1 MWRFIS
7 FLFIELSLTVVLAS
21 AQTNCPDNLPRY
33 PSLAGQARIQ
43 GVVQVEFDIAQDG
56 TVINA
61 VTKSGP
67 PILAK
72 GTIDTV
78 NTWKFGTR
86 QNVSHDRVEFRYK
99 IGQKESECA
108 QVRIDLPVIA
118 LTQAGTVLNTAST
131 VRSPD

>member
-7 FLFIELSLTVVLAS
+7 FLFIEFSLTVVLAS

-33 PSLAGQARIQ
+33 PSLARQARIQ
-43 GVVQVEFDIAQDG
+43 GIVQVEFDIAKDG

-67 PILAK
+67 PILEK
-72 GTIDTV
+72 GTLDTV
-78 NTWKFGTR
+78 RTWKFGTR
-86 QNVSHDRVEFRYK
+86 QNVTHDRVEFRYK

-108 QVRIDLPVIA
+108 QVRIDLPVIE
-118 LTQAGTVLNTAST
+118 LTQAGTVLNPAST

>member
-7 FLFIELSLTVVLAS
+7 FLFIALTLTVVLAA

-33 PSLAGQARIQ
+33 PSLARQARIQ
-43 GVVQVEFDIAQDG
+43 GIVQIEFDIAKDG

-61 VTKSGP
+61 AAKSGP
-67 PILAK
+67 PMLEK
-72 GTIDTV
+72 GALDTI

-86 QNVSHDRVEFRYK
+86 QNATHERVEFRYK

-108 QVRIDLPVIA
+108 EVRIDLPVIEV
-118 LTQAGTVLNTAST
+118 TQAGTVHT
-131 VRSPD
+131 D

>member
-7 FLFIELSLTVVLAS
+7 LLFIELSLTVVLAS

-33 PSLAGQARIQ
+33 PSLARQARIQ
-43 GVVQVEFDIAQDG
+43 GVVQVEFDIAKDGNDG

-67 PILAK
+67 PILEN
-72 GTIDTV
+72 GTLDTV

-86 QNVSHDRVEFRYK
+86 QSVTHDRVEFRYK

-108 QVRIDLPVIA
+108 
-118 LTQAGTVLNTAST
+118 
-131 VRSPD
+131 

>member
-7 FLFIELSLTVVLAS
+7 FLFIELSLTVMLAS

-33 PSLAGQARIQ
+33 PSLARQARIQ
-43 GVVQVEFDIAQDG
+43 GVVQVEFDIAKDG

-61 VTKSGP
+61 VTESGP

-72 GTIDTV
+72 GTLDTV

-86 QNVSHDRVEFRYK
+86 QNVTHDRVEFRYK

-108 QVRIDLPVIA
+108 QVRIDLPVIE
-118 LTQAGTVLNTAST
+118 LTQVGTVLTAST